1 MPLLVMNPKYKAE
14 EDALGIKTLY
24 YLPGK
29 FMVYSWFGVS
39 FNEENR

>member
-1 MPLLVMNPKYKAE
+1 MPLLVKNPKYKAE
-14 EDALGIKTLY
+14 EDVLGIKTLY

-29 FMVYSWFGVS
+29 FMVCWWFGVS